1 MSEENIQK
9 MKELDRDN
17 LEKLTI
23 SLWDDLMEREN
34 EDFEHLFQLK
44 QKKEEKYIKHLENEN
59 ERLTKAVSG
68 MYQDIKMK
76 TLRFFI
82 DAKPTNEQR
91 DIYANL
97 FKNYLR

>member
-23 SLWDDLMEREN
+23 SLWDDLMEKDGFDE
-34 EDFEHLFQLK
+34 LFSLR
-44 QKKEEKYIKHLENEN
+44 KEKNSKYISHLESEN

-91 DIYANL
+91 DIFANL
-97 FKNYLR
+97 FKNYLK